1 MSNWKEMAKRLR
13 KNQEKNKIDYTKQDS
28 IIEKRI
34 MFLKQI
40 EDEKAKVLSSTRR
53 KRNFET
59 QTKSSSSQKGFD
71 R

>member
-13 KNQEKNKIDYTKQDS
+13 GNQEKNQRDYAKQATKS
-28 IIEKRI
+28 EKRI
-34 MFLKQI
+34 RFLKQI
-40 EDEKAKVLSSTRR
+40 EDEKTRQLSSKRR

-59 QTKSSSSQKGFD
+59 QIKSESREELD